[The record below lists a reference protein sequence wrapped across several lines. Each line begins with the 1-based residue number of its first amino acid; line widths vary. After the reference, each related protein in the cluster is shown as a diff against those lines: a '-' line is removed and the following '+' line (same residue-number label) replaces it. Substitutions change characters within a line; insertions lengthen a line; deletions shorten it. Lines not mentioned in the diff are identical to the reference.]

1 MTFQCEDK
9 DGTTHVT
16 IDGKLSI
23 YETPGLRDQIQQCFE
38 KPEDLV
44 LDLGGV
50 TECDIAGVQLLVS
63 VRATAQMLGKTLAVS
78 SASEPIKTIM
88 ERSGLDP
95 SVLFETPK
103 ED

>member
-1 MTFQCEDK
+1 MAFHCEDK
-9 DGTTHVT
+9 DGTIHVT

-23 YETPGLRDQIQQCFE
+23 YEAPTLRDQIQQCFR
-38 KPEDLV
+38 KPEDLI

-50 TECDIAGVQLLVS
+50 TECDIAGVQFLVS
-63 VRATAQMLGKTLAVS
+63 VRATAQMLGKTLAVL
-78 SASEPIKTIM
+78 SASEPITAIM

-95 SVLFETPK
+95 SVLFETPM